1 MTNVNI
7 NPQEINEY
15 LREAGR
21 ILASQTRREE
31 LWAPEEGEN
40 IIRILPRPGTI
51 KFWTTMGWHYGV
63 GIVGSQAYVCPYV
76 TLGQPCPICEM
87 SAELHASE
95 DEADEEVARQLYV
108 KTKYV
113 MNIIDRK
120 TNSVKLF
127 TASRKLF
134 SLILRHYKPGLL
146 DLQVLSGLKLSSVA
160 CDFTDLQNGKDIIIE
175 RISTGKMAY
184 EVSYSVILGQ
194 QSSVDQALLR
204 HLIDPLA
211 IFPIYGYEDL
221 KRIMLKEAVDLTKA
235 KILNIDKILSYSA
248 TQTQESSEPTSTEM
262 ERTTITSNQQEI
274 VQHPTP
280 KVISHP
286 EPVQPSAV
294 PPTRKTPKCFGI
306 EYEEHDLQCKQC
318 EYKELCIVEFK
329 KNNPAYATSSE
340 ATPSAE
346 VGAGNGLSP
355 EERIRKAL
363 ERRKK

>member
-1 MTNVNI
+1 MANVNI

-21 ILASQTRREE
+21 ILASQTKREE
-31 LWAPEEGEN
+31 LWTPEEGEN
-40 IIRILPRPGTI
+40 VIRILPRPGTI
-51 KFWTTMGWHYGV
+51 KFWVAMGWHYGV

-95 DEADEEVARQLYV
+95 DESDEEVARQLYV

-113 MNIIDRK
+113 MNILDRK

-127 TASRKLF
+127 TASRKVF
-134 SLILRHYKPGLL
+134 SLILRHYKPGAL

-160 CDFTDLQNGKDIIIE
+160 CDLTDLQNGRDIIIE
-175 RISTGKMAY
+175 KISTGKMAY
-184 EVSYSVILGQ
+184 EVSYSVMLGQ
-194 QSSVDQALLR
+194 QSSVDPSVLK
-204 HLIDPLA
+204 HLIDPLT

-248 TQTQESSEPTSTEM
+248 AQTQESKESTSVEV
-262 ERTTITSNQQEI
+262 EKTTVTPRQQES
-274 VQHPTP
+274 VQYPAP
-280 KVISHP
+280 KAVSQP
-286 EPVQPSAV
+286 EPAQPSVV
-294 PPTRKTPKCFGI
+294 PPTKRTPKCFGM

-318 EYKELCIVEFK
+318 EYKELCIIEFK
-329 KNNPAYATSSE
+329 KNNPASAPSE
-340 ATPSAE
+340 TTPSVEAN
-346 VGAGNGLSP
+346 NGLSP
-355 EERIRKAL
+355 EERIRRAL
-363 ERRKK
+363 EKRKK

>member
-1 MTNVNI
+1 MANVNI

-40 IIRILPRPGTI
+40 VIRILPRPGTI
-51 KFWTTMGWHYGV
+51 KFWITMGWHYGV

-113 MNIIDRK
+113 MNIVDRK

-134 SLILRHYKPGLL
+134 SLILRHYKPGVL

-160 CDFTDLQNGKDIIIE
+160 CDFTDLETGKDIIIE

-194 QSSVDQALLR
+194 QSSVDPSVLK

-211 IFPIYGYEDL
+211 IFPVYSYEDL

-235 KILNIDKILSYSA
+235 KILNIDKILSYSTA
-248 TQTQESSEPTSTEM
+248 QMQESKEPASTEV
-262 ERTTITSNQQEI
+262 ERAIDTPHQQAS
-274 VQHPTP
+274 VQYPTP
-280 KVISHP
+280 KAVSQP
-286 EPVQPSAV
+286 EPAQPSVA
-294 PPTRKTPKCFGI
+294 PPTKRTPKCFGI

-318 EYKELCIVEFK
+318 EYKELCIAEFK
-329 KNNPAYATSSE
+329 KNNPVSAPSE
-340 ATPSAE
+340 TTPSVE
-346 VGAGNGLSP
+346 AGNGLSP
-355 EERIRKAL
+355 EERIRRAL